1 MSFNQ
6 ETQHD
11 RDITALEDLNRTAGL
26 ELGSLA
32 AKARPTNRLYKNL
45 ERKFKKYVDNH
56 PKKHLFNIPSP
67 GPPEKY
73 ISKNSI
79 ESYFIEVQKTRVVS
93 AGTIEKDVYALN
105 LLAQRESSP
114 LAPDIRKSVAAS
126 VIKTVLEYVST
137 QKEKKLKE
145 ESQNLDPHEQ
155 NPYNVLNQEEVSR
168 VMSQHLSSGNKWENG
183 LTAWAITTVTLLRF
197 DSAALLSLKNL
208 LLIYDLPPFGIRTP
222 HDGEDWKDILST
234 STSRNVDGRMLGII
248 IPPNDQRKKNKKH
261 QNLTAEGVGCY
272 RHKRIERCACGI
284 LAFTFFTRV
293 DKERGK
299 ISFLL
304 DNHRPDYM
312 QSWRDV
318 KLFDL
323 KYSTANDLYK
333 KMLDNAGVPEWA
345 KVTHMRYYFCF
356 YLSRIYAILITN
368 KN

>member
-1 MSFNQ
+1 MSTNQ
-6 ETQHD
+6 EENQHE
-11 RDITALEDLNRTAGL
+11 RDITALEDLNRRAGL

-32 AKARPTNRLYKNL
+32 AIARPTNRLYENL
-45 ERKFKKYVDNH
+45 ERKFKTFVDNH
-56 PKKHLFNIPSP
+56 PKKHLFNIPAP

-79 ESYFIEVQKTRVVS
+79 ETYFVESQKTRVVC
-93 AGTIEKDVYALN
+93 AGTIEKDIYALN

-114 LAPDIRKSVAAS
+114 LAPDIRNGPTAS
-126 VIKTVLEYVST
+126 VIKTVLEFVST
-137 QKEKKLKE
+137 EKERKLKE
-145 ESQNLDPHEQ
+145 DSQNLDPHEQ

-208 LLIYDLPPFGIRTP
+208 LLIHDLPPFGIRTP
-222 HDGEDWKDILST
+222 QDSEDWRDMST
-234 STSRNVDGRMLGII
+234 SDGRNVDGRMLGII
-248 IPPNDQRKKNKKH
+248 IPPNDQKKKNRKH
-261 QNLTAEGVGCY
+261 QTLKAEGVGCY

-293 DKERGK
+293 DSERGK
-299 ISFLL
+299 ISFLH
-304 DNHRPDYM
+304 DNHRPNYVKAWKDI
-312 QSWRDV
+312 

-323 KYSTANDLYK
+323 KYTTANDLYK

-345 KVTHMRYYFCF
+345 KVTHMRYVFNTCF
-356 YLSRIYAILITN
+356 TYIPPN
-368 KN
+368 KVNRY